1 MTEGITMKDT
11 INDGR
16 KDVALFRFAMISE
29 ALHLPPEEVA
39 PYLKRQA
46 QREVTIPGS
55 GRRKV
60 AATTMRSWIRAY
72 RKAGFDGLMP
82 KRRKDRGLLRH
93 MPGDVVETLL
103 AIRRENMDLSV
114 RQVIA
119 RARATDAVPDDVIV
133 APSTLHR
140 LFTREGLMKRRAD
153 APSGDLRRFATEAAG
168 QLWQSDVMH
177 GPKVRDTRGRKRK
190 TYLIALLDD
199 ATRVVPYAHF
209 ALGETAADY
218 LVVLKEA
225 ILRRGLPE
233 RLFCD
238 NGANFRSRQ
247 LMMICGR
254 MGISLLHARPYHPA
268 GRGKIERWFRTV
280 RGQFLAPLDPQDIPD
295 LETLNQRFRTWV
307 EAEYHMTPHR
317 GLEGQRTPLDQ
328 WALTCGRVRRP
339 DPGVDLDDMFLF
351 EATRRVS
358 RARTVSLDARIY
370 EVEAGMNGAKVTLRY
385 DPSAPPDRP
394 IKVVHEGKPRG
405 FARLLDLYANAR
417 IKRPAGQPTV
427 TFRALV
433 RNRKKED

>member
-1 MTEGITMKDT
+1 MNDT
-11 INDGR
+11 TTDYR
-16 KDVALFRFAMISE
+16 KEVALFRFAMISE
-29 ALHLPPEEVA
+29 ALHLPPDEA
-39 PYLKRQA
+39 KAYLKRQSR
-46 QREVTIPGS
+46 REVTIPGS
-55 GRRKV
+55 NRRKV
-60 AATTMRSWIRAY
+60 AVTTMRSWIRSY

-82 KRRKDRGLLRH
+82 KRRKDSGSVRK
-93 MPGDVVETLL
+93 MPGDVVEALL
-103 AIRRENMDLSV
+103 AVRRENMDLSI

-119 RARATDAVPDDVIV
+119 RARATGAVPDDVHV
-133 APSTLHR
+133 ANSTLHR
-140 LFTREGLMKRRAD
+140 VFVREGLMKRRAD
-153 APSGDLRRFATEAAG
+153 APSGDLRRFAAEAAG

-177 GPKVRDTRGRKRK
+177 GPKVTDTRGRKRK

-225 ILRRGLPE
+225 ILRRGCPE

-254 MGISLLHARPYHPA
+254 LGISLLHARPFHPA
-268 GRGKIERWFRTV
+268 GKGKIERYFRTV

-307 EAEYHMTPHR
+307 EAEYHMAVHR

-328 WALTCGRVRRP
+328 WALTCDRIRRP

-358 RARTVSLDARIY
+358 RARTVSLHGRVY
-370 EVEAGMNGAKVTLRY
+370 EVEAGMSGAKVTLRH

-394 IKVVHEGKPRG
+394 IKVVHEGKPHG
-405 FARLLDLYANAR
+405 FARPLDLHANAR
-417 IKRPAGQPTV
+417 IKRGAEQPTV
-427 TFRALV
+427 TFRALA
-433 RNRKKED
+433 RDSKEED

>member
-1 MTEGITMKDT
+1 MTEDITMKDT
-11 INDGR
+11 ISDYR
-16 KDVALFRFAMISE
+16 KDVALFRFGMISE
-29 ALHLPPEEVA
+29 ALHLPPDKVA
-39 PYLKRQA
+39 PYLKQ
-46 QREVTIPGS
+46 QSEREVTIPGS
-55 GRRKV
+55 NRRKV
-60 AATTMRSWIRAY
+60 AVTTMRSWIRAY

-82 KRRKDRGLLRH
+82 KRRKDRGSIRK

-114 RQVIA
+114 RQVIV
-119 RARATDAVPDDVIV
+119 RARATGAVPDDVII
-133 APSTLHR
+133 AGSTLHR
-140 LFTREGLMKRRAD
+140 LFVREGLMERRAD
-153 APSGDLRRFATEAAG
+153 PPSGDLRRFATEAAG

-177 GPKVRDTRGRKRK
+177 GPKVRDAQGRKRK

-225 ILRRGLPE
+225 ILRRGCPE

-254 MGISLLHARPYHPA
+254 LGISLLHARPYHPA
-268 GRGKIERWFRTV
+268 GKGKIERWFRTV

-295 LETLNQRFRTWV
+295 LDTLNQRFRTWV

-317 GLEGQRTPLDQ
+317 GLDGKRTPLDQ
-328 WALTCGRVRRP
+328 WALTCDRVHRP

-358 RARTVSLDARIY
+358 RARTVSLNGRIY

-385 DPSAPPDRP
+385 DPVAPPDRP

-405 FARLLDLYANAR
+405 CARPLDLHANAR
-417 IKRPAGQPTV
+417 IKRRAGQLTV
-427 TFRALV
+427 AFRALL
-433 RNRKKED
+433 RDSRKED

>member
-1 MTEGITMKDT
+1 MMSNEK
-11 INDGR
+11 N
-16 KDVALFRFAMISE
+16 
-29 ALHLPPEEVA
+29 A
-39 PYLKRQA
+39 PGQK
-46 QREVTIPGS
+46 
-55 GRRKV
+55 
-60 AATTMRSWIRAY
+60 
-72 RKAGFDGLMP
+72 
-82 KRRKDRGLLRH
+82 
-93 MPGDVVETLL
+93 
-103 AIRRENMDLSV
+103 
-114 RQVIA
+114 
-119 RARATDAVPDDVIV
+119 TDAVVLT
-133 APSTLHR
+133 AY
-140 LFTREGLMKRRAD
+140 
-153 APSGDLRRFATEAAG
+153 ATEAAG

-254 MGISLLHARPYHPA
+254 LGISLLHARPYHPA

-295 LETLNQRFRTWV
+295 LETLNQRVRTWV

-358 RARTVSLDARIY
+358 RARTVSLEGRIY

>member
-29 ALHLPPEEVA
+29 ALHLPAEEVA

-247 LMMICGR
+247 LMMVCGR
-254 MGISLLHARPYHPA
+254 LGISLLHARPYHPA